1 MGERYGFSSGQRGPF
16 AHPVRVPQLQGRPS
30 LFGEQINF
38 ARLQAYPTA
47 NRWLDCQCEY
57 EKLYAK
63 ESPSL

>member
-1 MGERYGFSSGQRGPF
+1 MCIRPRS
-16 AHPVRVPQLQGRPS
+16 ACLGRPS

-47 NRWLDCQCEY
+47 NRWLDCQYEY